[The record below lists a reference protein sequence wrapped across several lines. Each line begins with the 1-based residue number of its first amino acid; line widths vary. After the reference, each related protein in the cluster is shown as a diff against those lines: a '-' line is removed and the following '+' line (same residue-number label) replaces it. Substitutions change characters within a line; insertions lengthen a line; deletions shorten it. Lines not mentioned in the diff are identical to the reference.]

1 MNYTE
6 VLLVIG
12 RILYGGFF
20 VMSGMQHF
28 TRMEGMIGYA
38 KSKNVSTPKLAVG
51 ASGALIVLGGLGVL
65 LGAYVQFALLL
76 IALFLVLV
84 TFTMHAFWAD
94 TDPNMKMADTVNF
107 WKNVA
112 LLGAALAMFSLPI
125 PWPYALL

>member
-20 VMSGMQHF
+20 VMSGIQHF
-28 TRMEGMIGYA
+28 TQMGGMIGYA
-38 KSKNVSTPKLAVG
+38 KSKNVPLPKFFVS
-51 ASGALIVLGGLGVL
+51 ASGALIVLGGLGIL

-76 IALFLVLV
+76 VALFLVPV
-84 TFTMHAFWAD
+84 TLTMHAFWAD
-94 TDPNMKMADTVNF
+94 TDPNMKMADTINF
-107 WKNVA
+107 WKNAA